1 MSIIVTLSPRE
12 KYRAGRKKDN
22 IEVTLETWNDMQQSG
37 LANNWRY
44 VGQSDI
50 SAVDNERLQKVE
62 ELTKKINENERKG
75 TTNKSINKGL

>member
-1 MSIIVTLSPRE
+1 MSIIVTLSPKE

-44 VGQSDI
+44 IGQSDI
-50 SAVDNERLQKVE
+50 STIDKERLEKVE
-62 ELTKKINENERKG
+62 KLTKTINDGKR
-75 TTNKSINKGL
+75 TADKSSNKGV